1 MMIYHIVF
9 PNLSFPIEIFG
20 SEEIISM
27 LDFALVGT
35 LAIST
40 VVGFF
45 RGFVSEILSLLVW
58 VIAFWATFSFDEN
71 LGIYLL
77 STVDSETSRIWLSR
91 LLIIVI
97 VLISGGI
104 INKLLS
110 KIVSWN
116 FTGNLFFGTLFG
128 FFRGL
133 VLITIFILILEDTRL
148 YSEPWVQ
155 DAMLLEYAENIVDF
169 VSNLFLNYY
178 EPVETLMFEKGTLIK
193 CVG

>member
-1 MMIYHIVF
+1 MIIYHIVF

-20 SEEIISM
+20 SVETISI

-58 VIAFWATFSFDEN
+58 VIAFWATFSFDDN
-71 LGIYLL
+71 IGIYFL
-77 STVDSETSRIWLSR
+77 SSIESEASRIWLSR

-133 VLITIFILILEDTRL
+133 VLITIIILILEDTRL
-148 YSEPWVQ
+148 YSESWVQ
-155 DAMLLEYAENIVDF
+155 DAMFLEYAEFITDF
-169 VSNLFLNYY
+169 VSNLFLDYY
-178 EPVETLMFEKGTLIK
+178 EPVEVLIFEKGI
-193 CVG
+193 

>member
-9 PNLSFPIEIFG
+9 PNLSFPIMIFG

-27 LDFALVGT
+27 LDFVLVVT

-45 RGFVSEILSLLVW
+45 RGFVSEIFSLLVW
-58 VIAFWATFSFDEN
+58 VIAFWATFTFDLS
-71 LGIYLL
+71 LGIYFL
-77 STVDSETSRIWLSR
+77 SSIESEVSRIWLAR
-91 LLIIVI
+91 LLIIVM
-97 VLISGGI
+97 VLIIGGI

-133 VLITIFILILEDTRL
+133 ILITIIILILEDTGL
-148 YSEPWVQ
+148 YGDPWVQ
-155 DAMLLEYAENIVDF
+155 DAILLEYAENIRDF
-169 VSNLFLNYY
+169 VTKLFLDYY
-178 EPVETLMFEKGTLIK
+178 EPFETQMFKKGI
-193 CVG
+193 

>member
-9 PNLSFPIEIFG
+9 PNLSLPIMIFG
-20 SEEIISM
+20 SEETISM
-27 LDFALVGT
+27 LDFVLVVT
-35 LAIST
+35 LAISA

-45 RGFVSEILSLLVW
+45 RGFVSEILSLLIW
-58 VIAFWATFSFDEN
+58 VIAFWATFSFDDR

-77 STVDSETSRIWLSR
+77 SSIESEASRIWLSR
-91 LLIIVI
+91 LLIIAI
-97 VLISGGI
+97 VLIVGGI

-116 FTGNLFFGTLFG
+116 FTGNLFFGILFG

-133 VLITIFILILEDTRL
+133 VLITIIILILEDTRL

-155 DAMLLEYAENIVDF
+155 DAMLLEYAENITDF
-169 VSNLFLNYY
+169 ITKLFLDYY
-178 EPVETLMFEKGTLIK
+178 EPAETLMFEKGN
-193 CVG
+193 

>member
-9 PNLSFPIEIFG
+9 PNLSFPIMIFG

-27 LDFALVGT
+27 LDFVLVVT
-35 LAIST
+35 LAISA

-45 RGFVSEILSLLVW
+45 RGFVSEIFSLLVW
-58 VIAFWATFSFDEN
+58 VIAFWATFTFDLS
-71 LGIYLL
+71 LGIYFL
-77 STVDSETSRIWLSR
+77 SSIESEVSRIWLAR
-91 LLIIVI
+91 LLIIVM
-97 VLISGGI
+97 VLIIGGI

-133 VLITIFILILEDTRL
+133 ILITIIILILEDTGL
-148 YSEPWVQ
+148 YGDPWVQ
-155 DAMLLEYAENIVDF
+155 DAMLLEYAENIRNF
-169 VSNLFLNYY
+169 VTKLFLDYY
-178 EPVETLMFEKGTLIK
+178 EPFETQMFKKGI
-193 CVG
+193 

>member
-9 PNLSFPIEIFG
+9 PNLSFPIMIFG

-27 LDFALVGT
+27 LDFVLVVT

-58 VIAFWATFSFDEN
+58 VIAFWATFSFDDS

-77 STVDSETSRIWLSR
+77 STIESEASRIWLSR
-91 LLIIVI
+91 LLIIAI
-97 VLISGGI
+97 VLIVGGI

-116 FTGNLFFGTLFG
+116 FTGNLFFGALFG

-133 VLITIFILILEDTRL
+133 VLITIIILILEDTRL

-155 DAMLLEYAENIVDF
+155 DAMLLEYAENITDF
-169 VSNLFLNYY
+169 ITKLFLDYY
-178 EPVETLMFEKGTLIK
+178 EPAETLMFEKGN
-193 CVG
+193 